1 MPSVRAR
8 SHLAWTLAEMGDFH
22 GARTIAEDGLR
33 IADAAEHPYTL
44 SHACLGL
51 GGARV
56 RQGEFETA
64 ISILSRGLAAT
75 EHVPLLRPPI
85 AADLGVAHARCG
97 RLAEGLAQL
106 DAAVE
111 GARAM
116 GRFGRLPLMLVK
128 CGEIHLLAGDTAAA
142 TRLANDALGLATAQ
156 KEQGNEVYARLLLA
170 QCRAREARREAEALL
185 RRGAEACDAARHVA
199 ARRALPRGPVAHAC
213 ALARPGA
220 GAAAPDRGNH
230 DVPRDGD
237 ALLAGGGGARGR
249 EPAIDARTACPGPW
263 RVAIAISRSPG

>member
-33 IADAAEHPYTL
+33 IADASDHPYTL

-111 GARAM
+111 GARTM

-128 CGEIHLLAGDTAAA
+128 CGEIHLLAGETGRGDAPRERRARSSPPRRRSSA
-142 TRLANDALGLATAQ
+142 TRSTRGSCSPQCHARDAGSA
-156 KEQGNEVYARLLLA
+156 
-170 QCRAREARREAEALL
+170 AEAPTS
-185 RRGAEACDAARHVA
+185 RR
-199 ARRALPRGPVAHAC
+199 
-213 ALARPGA
+213 
-220 GAAAPDRGNH
+220 
-230 DVPRDGD
+230 
-237 ALLAGGGGARGR
+237 
-249 EPAIDARTACPGPW
+249 
-263 RVAIAISRSPG
+263 